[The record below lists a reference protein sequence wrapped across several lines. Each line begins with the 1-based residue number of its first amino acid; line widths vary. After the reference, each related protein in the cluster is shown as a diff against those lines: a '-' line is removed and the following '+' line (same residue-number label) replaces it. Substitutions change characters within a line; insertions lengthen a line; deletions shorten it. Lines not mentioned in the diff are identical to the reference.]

1 MLAGH
6 LIAAATAQEPGQFRW
21 QNLRTGRARC
31 QPADLFGTGHR
42 PGLEPNPTVSPAVYL
57 CIAALGVNVL
67 NWHIARVRADLLAW
81 QLRHAGAQAV
91 DVPIGRR
98 KVSQFQALSDSGSP
112 GSSSPGP
119 VRRPPDPG
127 PPRAAG
133 QYGRP
138 GRGGNRRDGGRDRIA
153 GSCCHSRPPVP
164 QCFPRRPPQGPGS
177 RRRTGP
183 RPAQSW
189 QGCPARPDRWILT
202 TPRFTY
208 SVLPAD
214 RQTRIS
220 DLPGAATIAFPRR
233 WRTVPAYG

>member
-1 MLAGH
+1 MRGYQAIFVQSTALAS
-6 LIAAATAQEPGQFRW
+6 PGYDGQ
-21 QNLRTGRARC
+21 
-31 QPADLFGTGHR
+31 
-42 PGLEPNPTVSPAVYL
+42 PTVYL
-57 CIAALGVNVL
+57 YIAALEANVL
-67 NWHIARVRADLLAW
+67 NCRISRAFERNLLAW
-81 QLRHAGAQAV
+81 RLCHAGAQAV

-183 RPAQSW
+183 RPHSPR
-189 QGCPARPDRWILT
+189 QGCPARPGRWILM
-202 TPRFTY
+202 TPRLTRR
-208 SVLPAD
+208 VLPAD
-214 RQTRIS
+214 PRTRIP
-220 DLPGAATIAFPRR
+220 DLPGAAAIAVRGDGGPSLL
-233 WRTVPAYG
+233 TGEP

>member
-1 MLAGH
+1 M
-6 LIAAATAQEPGQFRW
+6 
-21 QNLRTGRARC
+21 
-31 QPADLFGTGHR
+31 
-42 PGLEPNPTVSPAVYL
+42 
-57 CIAALGVNVL
+57 NVL
-67 NWHIARVRADLLAW
+67 NCRISRAFERNLLAW
-81 QLRHAGAQAV
+81 RLCHAGAQAV

-138 GRGGNRRDGGRDRIA
+138 GRGGNRRDGGRDRTA

-183 RPAQSW
+183 RPGSARRGMPGQ
-189 QGCPARPDRWILT
+189 ARPFTLMHPGSHA
-202 TPRFTY
+202 PR
-208 SVLPAD
+208 VRLPAWPGFLIY
-214 RQTRIS
+214 RCGHNRI
-220 DLPGAATIAFPRR
+220 PERCRA
-233 WRTVPAYG
+233 VPAYW